1 MEKVKRVVDLAM
13 VTVRAKLAME
23 IKWLLKHPALCGL
36 E

>member
-1 MEKVKRVVDLAM
+1 MEMVKRVVDLAM
-13 VTVRAKLAME
+13 VTIGAKMAME